1 MGLDTFRALVALE
14 QREPASTSI
23 VCAGDSDCPDNNCAC
38 RNDAKFGSG
47 DDAGQCFPGYLAA
60 LSFFD
65 TFHGLRQWITL
76 GNTATSQR
84 YCRTI

>member
-1 MGLDTFRALVALE
+1 MRALPLAIGIAV
-14 QREPASTSI
+14 I
-23 VCAGDSDCPDNNCAC
+23 GDSAVGADARPGNHPEFGVAPD
-38 RNDAKFGSG
+38 KG
-47 DDAGQCFPGYLAA
+47 GQCFPGYLAA